1 MIEPADVA
9 AAMYEGDHAVRD
21 LGIEI
26 VDVGPGR
33 AVTRFTVDRQ
43 KTNQHGVCHGGL
55 IFALADTAMAYASN
69 GANEMAFASAAS
81 IDFINGATVGMI
93 LTAVA
98 EEQSLRGRAGI
109 YDARVTADDGTLI
122 ALFRGN
128 TLRVGGPI
136 VDDRVD

>member
-1 MIEPADVA
+1 MAEPADVA
-9 AAMYEGDHAVRD
+9 AAMYAGDHAVQM

-33 AVTRFTVDRQ
+33 AVTRFVVDTD

-55 IFALADTAMAYASN
+55 IFTLADTAMAYASN

-81 IDFINGATVGMI
+81 IDFINGATVGMT
-93 LTAVA
+93 LTATA
-98 EEQSLRGRAGI
+98 QEQLLRGRAGI
-109 YDARVTADDGTLI
+109 YDTEVTADDGTLI

-128 TLRVGGPI
+128 TLRVGGAIIADAP
-136 VDDRVD
+136 

>member
-1 MIEPADVA
+1 MAEPADVA
-9 AAMYEGDHAVRD
+9 AAMYAGDHAVQM

-33 AVTRFTVDRQ
+33 AMTRFVVDAD

-55 IFALADTAMAYASN
+55 IFTLADTAMAYASN

-81 IDFINGATVGMI
+81 IDFINGATVGMT
-93 LTAVA
+93 LTATA
-98 EEQSLRGRAGI
+98 QEQSLRGRAGI
-109 YDARVTADDGTLI
+109 YDTEVTADDGTLI

-128 TLRVGGPI
+128 TLRVGGAIIADAP
-136 VDDRVD
+136 

>member
-1 MIEPADVA
+1 MAEPADVA
-9 AAMYEGDHAVRD
+9 AAMYAGDHAVQM

-33 AVTRFTVDRQ
+33 AMTRFVVDAD

-55 IFALADTAMAYASN
+55 IFTLADTAMAYASN

-81 IDFINGATVGMI
+81 IDFINGATVGMT
-93 LTAVA
+93 LTATA
-98 EEQSLRGRAGI
+98 QEQSLRGRAGI
-109 YDARVTADDGTLI
+109 YDTEVTADDGTLI

-128 TLRVGGPI
+128 TLRVGGAI
-136 VDDRVD
+136 VDDAP